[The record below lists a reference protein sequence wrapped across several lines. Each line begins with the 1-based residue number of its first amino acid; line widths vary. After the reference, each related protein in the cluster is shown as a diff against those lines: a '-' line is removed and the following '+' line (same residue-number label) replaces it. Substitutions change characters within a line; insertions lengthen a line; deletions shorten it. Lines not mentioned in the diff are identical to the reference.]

1 MTSPVVVPHCYR
13 HGDRETY
20 ISCQRCG
27 RPICPDCMRQASVG
41 FHCPEC
47 VAEAART
54 VRPART
60 MAGGLLPG
68 RVGIASMTL
77 IGINV
82 VVFFV
87 IVASGGTESEL
98 YLRGVLIGG
107 PFPERFGIDGV
118 ADGAYWRMVTAAFIH
133 LQVLHLLFNMY
144 ALAIFGPMLEQLL
157 GHLRFIALYVL
168 GALVSSL
175 VVYWLSPESPTIGA
189 SGAIFALFGAAIV
202 LMLRRGQDVSNLL
215 VLLAIN
221 IFISFV
227 VPNISWQG
235 HFGGL
240 GAGLLVGFL
249 FGYAPRQRRT
259 TVHSV
264 ALGLMFVAI
273 VIATLARTAS
283 LTG

>member
-1 MTSPVVVPHCYR
+1 
-13 HGDRETY
+13 
-20 ISCQRCG
+20 
-27 RPICPDCMRQASVG
+27 MRQASVG
-41 FHCPEC
+41 FQCPEC
-47 VAEAART
+47 LAEGART

-60 MAGGLLPG
+60 MAGGLVPG

-82 VVFFV
+82 AVFFV
-87 IVASGGTESEL
+87 ILSTGGTDSEI
-98 YLRGVLIGG
+98 YQKGVLIGG

-133 LQVLHLLFNMY
+133 LQLLHLLFNMY
-144 ALAIFGPMLEQLL
+144 ALAIFGPILEQLL
-157 GHLRFIALYVL
+157 GHLRFVALYVL

-175 VVYWLSPESPTIGA
+175 VVYLLSPESPTIGA

-221 IFISFV
+221 VFISFV

-240 GAGLLVGFL
+240 GAGLVVGLL

-259 TVHSV
+259 TVHLV
-264 ALGLMFVAI
+264 ALGLMFVGI
-273 VIATLARTAS
+273 VVATLARTAS